1 MQKKTNRLDDV
12 ISNPLQAIFYALQSF
27 DVPWKSLNINISLDS
42 DYCICHSGKKI
53 TSPLVD
59 FFINSETG
67 KIDSVSMTMLAN
79 VIYTKYGVKWDKQ
92 WETMYFEYDPIS
104 NYDMVEVMEDDE
116 TVHEFGHLTTI
127 NDTVNTTD
135 SLTTSKTTNTTNE
148 SEVGKT
154 TNTTKENEITDSV
167 EGSRENKKAGFNSS
181 DYQKDTQELTEE
193 SRTQSTDESGTITE
207 SGTTDESGTTT
218 ESGTNSATGTN
229 TESGTNRESGS
240 NTDTRNYRL
249 TRSGNIGVTTSQQMI
264 ESERNLWMWNFFDSV
279 VYPDIDRVLTINMY

>member
-1 MQKKTNRLDDV
+1 MMHKTNRLDDV
-12 ISNPLQAIFYALQSF
+12 ISNPLQAIFHALQSF
-27 DVPWKSLNINISLDS
+27 DVPWKSLDINISLDS

-67 KIDSVSMTMLAN
+67 KIDSVSMAMLAN
-79 VIYTKYGVKWDKQ
+79 VIYTKYGVKWNRQ
-92 WETMYFEYDPIS
+92 WETMFFEYDPIS

-127 NDTVNTTD
+127 NDTINTTD
-135 SLTTSKTTNTTNE
+135 STTIAKTTNTTNE
-148 SEVGKT
+148 RDV
-154 TNTTKENEITDSV
+154 TDSLD
-167 EGSRENKKAGFNSS
+167 GSSENKKAGFNSS
-181 DYQKDTQELTEE
+181 DYQKDSQVITDED
-193 SRTQSTDESGTITE
+193 RTQSIDDSGSI
-207 SGTTDESGTTT
+207 T

-229 TESGTNRESGS
+229 TETGTNRESGS

-264 ESERNLWMWNFFDSV
+264 ESERNLWMWNFFDTV